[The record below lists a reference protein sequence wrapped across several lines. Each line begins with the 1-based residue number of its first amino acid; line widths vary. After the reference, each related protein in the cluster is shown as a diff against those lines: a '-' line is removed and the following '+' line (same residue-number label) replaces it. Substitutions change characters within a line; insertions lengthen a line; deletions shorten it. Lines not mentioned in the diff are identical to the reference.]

1 VRRARLVGIVV
12 LATVLADWCLKAV
25 ARAGAEASV
34 FPNPEPF
41 SVASSVST
49 WVPVLLCA
57 ALLCG
62 VAGVNSIML
71 FAFGLGVGGGL
82 ANELES
88 RVLGEVTDFVRPGL
102 LRDAI
107 YAPADLAMYT
117 ATGLMIVGIAA
128 WLTRIFSR
136 G

>member
-1 VRRARLVGIVV
+1 MRRARLVAIVV
-12 LATVLADWCLKAV
+12 LATALADWCLKAV
-25 ARAGAEASV
+25 ARAAAHESV
-34 FPNPEPF
+34 FDNPEPF
-41 SVASSVST
+41 SVASSVAT

-88 RVLGEVTDFVRPGL
+88 RVLGEVTDFVRPGVFQ
-102 LRDAI
+102 DSI
-107 YAPADLAMYT
+107 FAPADLAMY
-117 ATGLMIVGIAA
+117 AAAGLMLVGIGV
-128 WLTRIFSR
+128 WLARILSA

>member
-1 VRRARLVGIVV
+1 VRRARLVAIVV
-12 LATVLADWCLKAV
+12 LTTVVADWCLKAM
-25 ARAGAEASV
+25 ARAGAGASV
-34 FPNPEPF
+34 LPNPEPF

-62 VAGVNSIML
+62 VAGVNAIML

-107 YAPADLAMYT
+107 YAPADLAMYAAT
-117 ATGLMIVGIAA
+117 ALMVLGIAV
-128 WLTRIFSR
+128 WLARIFSS

>member
-1 VRRARLVGIVV
+1 MRRARLLAVVV
-12 LATVLADWCLKAV
+12 LGTALADWALKAA
-25 ARAGAEASV
+25 ARAAAHESV
-34 FPNPEPF
+34 FANPEPF
-41 SVASSVST
+41 SVASSVTT

-102 LRDAI
+102 FDDSI
-107 YAPADLAMYT
+107 FAPADLAMYAAT
-117 ATGLMIVGIAA
+117 ALMLVGIGV
-128 WLTRIFSR
+128 WLVRILSDA
-136 G
+136 

>member
-1 VRRARLVGIVV
+1 MARAAAHELVFAQSRAVRARIE
-12 LATVLADWCLKAV
+12 
-25 ARAGAEASV
+25 RA
-34 FPNPEPF
+34 
-41 SVASSVST
+41 T

-102 LRDAI
+102 LEDSI
-107 YAPADLAMYT
+107 FAPADLAMYAAT
-117 ATGLMIVGIAA
+117 ALMLVGSPSGWRASSPTLDRPDWGIPRCQG
-128 WLTRIFSR
+128 TS
-136 G
+136 